1 MNIFLLQKK
10 LRFQLVQF
18 FPSFRPGTEAIY
30 HTHSPM
36 AVIVSL
42 MVNKAD
48 KFRCKD
54 LQMVKAL
61 SKGKKWTDI
70 LEIPIIE
77 NKDKEEDIAVDLEV
91 EWNYFGT
98 FWNDLK
104 REGD

>member
-1 MNIFLLQKK
+1 
-10 LRFQLVQF
+10 
-18 FPSFRPGTEAIY
+18 
-30 HTHSPM
+30 
-36 AVIVSL
+36 
-42 MVNKAD
+42 
-48 KFRCKD
+48 
-54 LQMVKAL
+54 MVKAL